1 MSDPISRLDQFR
13 ADAPGAPMSSAAEVR
28 RRGDQIRR
36 RTRAVVTAGTAAV
49 AAIVAGPIIFLS
61 SGLGDHGIDPAPAP
75 NADSIAASTGQ
86 SAYASPS
93 DLTRANLPTE
103 DDLVADDPYPAWVQ
117 EQTYDGEG
125 SDTYNECLTES
136 LADSGAATTFR
147 RDFVAKPGEEMAD
160 AAGTLKAVVA
170 EFDSADEAEKV
181 SIDLSDAA
189 ISCSGVDGAELAG
202 TLPIEGDVISNGSID
217 VVTYPS
223 DDPDMNAAWEVATAV
238 VSAEDRVLVMT
249 RKRGVQDY
257 LQPTTLQTSA
267 VNAAHRMV
275 GTAPPSDPSTD
286 PSTDPSATGAPT
298 EGQLG
303 DANLVAAGELPE
315 LDRFES
321 ALGWNRYTPTPD
333 VPTLACQK
341 EWLSTLD
348 ATAKVAADY
357 RWDTDNAMVGQVHVA
372 VLEFPD
378 VNAAGAAYNEVME
391 WMEVCPA
398 NKLGVDPTVTSL
410 PRDVSADLDAGP
422 KRAAR
427 SQATYPGQGGND
439 SIWFETELVAEYDTR
454 LVLVGYGEL
463 AGPCPPSTGDKEDP
477 CYQPDQPDSW
487 PGRILA
493 IEKAAVTAGISDLR

>member
-13 ADAPGAPMSSAAEVR
+13 ADSPGAPMSSAAEAR

-61 SGLGDHGIDPAPAP
+61 TGIGDQGVDPARSDSISAAESSA
-75 NADSIAASTGQ
+75 ADSV
-86 SAYASPS
+86 SPS

-125 SDTYNECLTES
+125 TDPYNDCLTES
-136 LADSGAATTFR
+136 LGDSGATTTFR
-147 RDFVAKPGEEMAD
+147 RDFVAKPGAEMAD
-160 AAGTLKAVVA
+160 AAGTLNAVVG

-202 TLPIEGDVISNGSID
+202 TLPVEGDVISSGSID
-217 VVTYPS
+217 VVTYSS
-223 DDPDMNAAWEVATAV
+223 DEPDMNAVWEVATAV

-257 LQPTTLQTSA
+257 VSPTTLQTSA
-267 VNAAHRMV
+267 ANAANRLV
-275 GTAPPSDPSTD
+275 GVTPPAEPSTD
-286 PSTDPSATGAPT
+286 PAADPTATGSPT
-298 EGQLG
+298 EERLG
-303 DANLVAAGELPE
+303 DANLVAAGELPA

-341 EWLSTLD
+341 EWLSTLG

-357 RWDTDNAMVGQVHVA
+357 RWDTDRAMVGQVHVA
-372 VLEFPD
+372 VLEFSD

-398 NKLGVDPTVTSL
+398 NKLGVDPEVTAL

-427 SQATYPGQGGND
+427 SQATYPGSDGND
-439 SIWFETELVAEYDTR
+439 SIWFETELVAEYETR
-454 LVLVGYGEL
+454 LVLVGYAES

>member
-13 ADAPGAPMSSAAEVR
+13 ADAPGAPMNSAAEAR

-36 RTRAVVTAGTAAV
+36 RRRAVVTAGVAAV
-49 AAIVAGPIIFLS
+49 AAVVTGPVIFLS
-61 SGLGDHGIDPAPAP
+61 TGLGDKGIDPAPATSES
-75 NADSIAASTGQ
+75 AVASSPSG
-86 SAYASPS
+86 SASAS

-117 EQTYDGEG
+117 QQTYDGEG
-125 SDTYNECLTES
+125 TDTYNDCLTES
-136 LADSGAATTFR
+136 LGDRGAETTFR

-160 AAGTLKAVVA
+160 AAGTLNAVVA
-170 EFDSADEAEKV
+170 QFDSADEAEKV
-181 SIDLSDAA
+181 SINLSDAA

-202 TLPIEGDVISNGSID
+202 TLPIESRVISSGSID
-217 VVTYPS
+217 VVTYQP
-223 DDPDMNAAWEVATAV
+223 DDPDMNAVWETATAV
-238 VSAEDRVLVMT
+238 VAAEDRVLVMT

-257 LQPTTLQTSA
+257 VPPTTLQTSA
-267 VNAAHRMV
+267 VNAAYRMI
-275 GTAPPSDPSTD
+275 GAAPPDEPSPDPT
-286 PSTDPSATGAPT
+286 ATGSPT
-298 EGQLG
+298 AELLG
-303 DANLVAAGELPE
+303 EANLVAAGDLPP

-341 EWLSTLD
+341 EWLSSLS
-348 ATAKVAADY
+348 ASAKVATDY
-357 RWDTDNAMVGQVHVA
+357 RWDTDSAMVGQVHVA
-372 VLEFPD
+372 VLEFSD
-378 VNAAGAAYNEVME
+378 ANAAGAAYNEIME

-398 NKLGVDPTVTSL
+398 NKLGVDPNVTAL
-410 PRDVSADLDAGP
+410 PMDVSSDLDAGP

-427 SQATYPGQGGND
+427 SQATYPGLEGGD
-439 SIWFETELVAEYDTR
+439 STWFETELVAEYETR

-487 PGRILA
+487 PDRVLA